1 MCDVFGH
8 IHGIIHI
15 ITLYQMKP
23 THKHHFLL
31 VSVVPW
37 CCAGCGALEL
47 EFCNPVDAATL
58 ALDNDVSV
66 HVTTSD
72 NYLLA
77 VDCLTLTTVAILN
90 WITVATHHH
99 REER

>member
-1 MCDVFGH
+1 MCTVQD
-8 IHGIIHI
+8 
-15 ITLYQMKP
+15 
-23 THKHHFLL
+23 
-31 VSVVPW
+31 
-37 CCAGCGALEL
+37 AEL

-66 HVTTSD
+66 PVTTSD